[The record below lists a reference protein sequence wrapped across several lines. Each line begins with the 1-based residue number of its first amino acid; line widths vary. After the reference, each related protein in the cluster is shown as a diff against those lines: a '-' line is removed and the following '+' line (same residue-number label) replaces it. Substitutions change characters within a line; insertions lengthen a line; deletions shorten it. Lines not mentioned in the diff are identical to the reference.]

1 MKRFITLFLP
11 FVFFNLS
18 FFSFTFAYSCPNYF
32 FSTDLAKGSNSRDV
46 KVIQE
51 ILNLDKRTMVAMS
64 GPGSPGNETQVFG
77 VATREALKRFQA
89 LFIEYIGVANGKFG
103 PKTRTSMNAVCKGPF
118 FTNGTGNVF
127 ENTEQSTNTDNITPI
142 VAVAGPTTADSDT
155 TFRAYMAADEAIK
168 TPDLSALI
176 IFGGTASDLRK
187 VSSTTFS
194 FLVTPSTDGAKTITL
209 QFEADKI
216 SDLAGNKNEKASNEW
231 VVALNVV
238 SKPEALTPFPNINL
252 PVANNT
258 DCSNVSSVDIS
269 DYSNPCYGKVPV
281 SYGGSGNNVATGGG
295 GGDSGGGGGG
305 GGGGGMGQ
313 QIMQMLQGLLK
324 SMGGAGGAGGGGKDG
339 GDSGAQSMG
348 DCSKLPTKQLNGKM
362 GAVSGVADISANMG
376 SGFWNGQNIGP
387 AGPIYGFKL
396 FPSVKACQQACPGVC
411 MGACCNPQQDMMG
424 RVVKFKI
431 PGGSD
436 FRWEGQ

>member
-1 MKRFITLFLP
+1 LVTIFLMLEIRAT
-11 FVFFNLS
+11 VVNTFFSSVMLAATDRGVMAYFLS
-18 FFSFTFAYSCPNYF
+18 FSW
-32 FSTDLAKGSNSRDV
+32 
-46 KVIQE
+46 
-51 ILNLDKRTMVAMS
+51 
-64 GPGSPGNETQVFG
+64 
-77 VATREALKRFQA
+77 
-89 LFIEYIGVANGKFG
+89 
-103 PKTRTSMNAVCKGPF
+103 
-118 FTNGTGNVF
+118 
-127 ENTEQSTNTDNITPI
+127 
-142 VAVAGPTTADSDT
+142 
-155 TFRAYMAADEAIK
+155 
-168 TPDLSALI
+168 SAL
-176 IFGGTASDLRK
+176 S
-187 VSSTTFS
+187 
-194 FLVTPSTDGAKTITL
+194 
-209 QFEADKI
+209 
-216 SDLAGNKNEKASNEW
+216 
-231 VVALNVV
+231 
-238 SKPEALTPFPNINL
+238 
-252 PVANNT
+252 
-258 DCSNVSSVDIS
+258 
-269 DYSNPCYGKVPV
+269 
-281 SYGGSGNNVATGGG
+281 
-295 GGDSGGGGGG
+295 GDSGGGGGG